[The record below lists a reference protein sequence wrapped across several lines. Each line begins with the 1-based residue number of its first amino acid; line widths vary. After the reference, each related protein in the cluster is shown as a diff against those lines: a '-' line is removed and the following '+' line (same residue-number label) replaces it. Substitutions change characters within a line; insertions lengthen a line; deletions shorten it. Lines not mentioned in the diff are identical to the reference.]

1 MAKGP
6 FHLGPIRVGLASKL
20 VILLVI
26 STIALFSL
34 FGYLNLRFQQRHA
47 EEIILQ
53 DGDHVGDL
61 IVRSLR
67 YHMMRN
73 DREAL
78 YQAINDL
85 GTQPGMRRIRILDSA
100 GQINFSTDPAEINT
114 VVSKQAATCQGC
126 HFDGD
131 KLHEPLLSH
140 HARFYV
146 DAQGQRALAVVRA
159 VENEPG
165 CANAS
170 CHSHSPKQRIL
181 GMVDV
186 SLSLAPAGT
195 QIALQQTELAWFTA
209 AAVAVFSLLS
219 ALFIWKVVAKPMK
232 GLLSGIQKVGAGD
245 VAQRLPVD
253 SRDEFGELA
262 ISFNKMTQSLARAQQ
277 ENDAW
282 AQTLEQRVEE
292 KTRDLEGAQRALF
305 EREKM
310 ASIGKLAATVAHEVN
325 NPLEGILTYA
335 RLTLKKL
342 DKLDCDPAPR
352 SEMQENLHTIERES
366 RRCGDL
372 MRNLLAFARKSPSQR
387 EPNDLNELI
396 RHGLALVR
404 HQMELRAIDLK
415 TDLQAGL
422 PLVSC
427 DAGQI
432 RQVILAILVN
442 ATEAMPA
449 GGTLRVSSLL
459 DVQHRTVELRFR
471 DTGVGIP
478 PEILPH
484 IFDPFFTTKED
495 KQNTGLG
502 LAVAHSI
509 LQQHGGAISVKS
521 APGQGSEFTVSLPLR
536 AHESAPAEAVFS
548 AQEKR

>member
-1 MAKGP
+1 MSRIP
-6 FHLGPIRVGLASKL
+6 FQSVQLRIGLASKL

-26 STIALFSL
+26 TTVALFSL
-34 FGYLNLRFQQRHA
+34 FGYLNLRFQRRHA

-53 DGDHVGDL
+53 DGDHVGEV

-78 YQAINDL
+78 YQAINDI
-85 GTQPGMRRIRILDSA
+85 GTQPGMGRIRVLDSK
-100 GQINFSTDPAEINT
+100 GQINFSTDPSEINT
-114 VVSKQAATCQGC
+114 VVNKRAATCQDC
-126 HFDGD
+126 HTAGGA
-131 KLHEPLLSH
+131 LHEPFLSH
-140 HARFYV
+140 HARFSV
-146 DAQGQRALAVVRA
+146 DSRGQRALAVIRA

-165 CANAS
+165 CSNAS
-170 CHSHSPKQRIL
+170 CHSHAPDQRIL

-186 SLSLAPAGT
+186 SLSLAPVSN
-195 QIALQQTELAWFTA
+195 QIALQQAELAWFTG
-209 AAVAVFSLLS
+209 AAVLVFSILS
-219 ALFIWKVVAKPMK
+219 ALFIWKVVDSPMK
-232 GLLSGIQKVGAGD
+232 QLLKGIQKVGAGD
-245 VAQRLPVD
+245 VSQRLSVD
-253 SRDEFGELA
+253 SQDEFGELA
-262 ISFNKMTQSLARAQQ
+262 LSFNKMTESLAQAQQ
-277 ENDAW
+277 ENLAW
-282 AQTLEQRVEE
+282 GQTLEQRVEE
-292 KTRDLEGAQRALF
+292 KTRDLEVAQRALF

-342 DKLDCDPAPR
+342 EKLAGDPAPR
-352 SEMQENLHTIERES
+352 MEMQENLRIIERES

-372 MRNLLAFARKSPSQR
+372 MRNLLAFARKNPSQR

-404 HQMELRAIDLK
+404 HQMELRGIELK
-415 TDLQAGL
+415 TDLQPGL
-422 PLVSC
+422 PLTLC

-442 ATEAMPA
+442 ATEAMQA
-449 GGTLRVSSLL
+449 GGSLHVSTSIN
-459 DVQHRTVELRFR
+459 DQKKNVELHFR
-471 DTGVGIP
+471 DTGMGIP

-484 IFDPFFTTKED
+484 IFDPFFTTKD
-495 KQNTGLG
+495 NKQNTGLG

-509 LQQHGGAISVKS
+509 LEQHGGSISVKS
-521 APGQGSEFTVSLPLR
+521 VPGKGSEFIVSLPLQGSVR
-536 AHESAPAEAVFS
+536 TDQVFAS
-548 AQEKR
+548 QEKR

>member
-1 MAKGP
+1 MSRSFFQFGR
-6 FHLGPIRVGLASKL
+6 LRVRLTFKL
-20 VILLVI
+20 VSLLVVT
-26 STIALFSL
+26 TIALFSF
-34 FGYLNLRFQQRHA
+34 FGYLNLRFQRKHA

-53 DGDHVGDL
+53 DGDHIGDL

-78 YQAINDL
+78 YQAINDI
-85 GTQPGMRRIRILDSA
+85 GMQPGMRRIRILNAS
-100 GQINFSTDPAEINT
+100 GQINFSTDPSEVDTI
-114 VVSKQAATCQGC
+114 VSKQAATCQDC

-140 HARFYV
+140 HARFYT
-146 DAQGQRALAVVRA
+146 DASGQRALAVVRA

-165 CANAS
+165 CVNAS
-170 CHSHSPKQRIL
+170 CHSHSASQRIL

-186 SLSLAPAGT
+186 SLALAPVT
-195 QIALQQTELAWFTA
+195 RQIALQQSELAWFTG
-209 AAVAVFSLLS
+209 AAVLVFSFLS
-219 ALFIWKVVAKPMK
+219 VLFIWKVVARPMRQ
-232 GLLSGIQKVGAGD
+232 LLRGIQKVAAGD
-245 VAQRLPVD
+245 VAQRLSVD
-253 SRDEFGELA
+253 SQDEFGELA
-262 ISFNKMTQSLARAQQ
+262 LSFNKMTENLAQAQK
-277 ENDAW
+277 ENLAW
-282 AQTLEQRVEE
+282 ENTLEKRVEE
-292 KTRDLEGAQRALF
+292 KTRDLESAQRALI

-342 DKLDCDPAPR
+342 DKNVAEAGPR
-352 SEMQENLHTIERES
+352 GEMQENLQTIERES

-372 MRNLLAFARKSPSQR
+372 MRNLLAFARKTPSQR

-404 HQMELRAIDLK
+404 HQMELRGIELK
-415 TDLQAGL
+415 ADMKEGL
-422 PLVSC
+422 PLALC

-449 GGTLRVSSLL
+449 GGTLRVSTSV
-459 DVQHRTVELRFR
+459 DKSQQNAEMRFR

-478 PEILPH
+478 PEVLPH
-484 IFDPFFTTKED
+484 IFDPFFTTKENQ
-495 KQNTGLG
+495 QNTGLG

-509 LQQHGGAISVKS
+509 LEQHGGAISVKS
-521 APGQGSEFTVSLPLR
+521 APGQGTEFTVTLPL
-536 AHESAPAEAVFS
+536 HESVPLEPALSV
-548 AQEKR
+548 QEKR

>member
-1 MAKGP
+1 MTKGP
-6 FHLGPIRVGLASKL
+6 FQLGKLRVGLASKL
-20 VILLVI
+20 VMLLVI

-78 YQAINDL
+78 YQAINDI
-85 GTQPGMRRIRILDSA
+85 GAQPGMGRIRILNSS
-100 GQINFSTDPAEINT
+100 GQINFSTDASELHT
-114 VVSKQAATCQGC
+114 VVSKQAATCQDC
-126 HFDGD
+126 HSDGG

-140 HARFYV
+140 HARFYR
-146 DAQGQRALAVVRA
+146 DAQGQQALAVVRA

-165 CANAS
+165 CSNAS
-170 CHSHSPKQRIL
+170 CHSHSPNQRIL

-186 SLSLAPAGT
+186 SLSLAPVT
-195 QIALQQTELAWFTA
+195 RQIALQQAELFWFTV
-209 AAVAVFSLLS
+209 AAVLVFSFLS
-219 ALFIWKVVAKPMK
+219 ILFIWKVVDKPMK
-232 GLLSGIQKVGAGD
+232 QLLRGIQKVASGD
-245 VAQRLPVD
+245 VAQRLPVK
-253 SRDEFGELA
+253 SQDEFGELA
-262 ISFNKMTQSLARAQQ
+262 GSFNKMTESLVQAQK
-277 ENDAW
+277 ENEAW
-282 AQTLEQRVEE
+282 AQTLEQRVDE
-292 KTRDLEGAQRALF
+292 KTRDLETAQRALF

-342 DKLDCDPAPR
+342 EKTVPDEAPR
-352 SEMQENLHTIERES
+352 AEMAENLRTIERES

-404 HQMELRAIDLK
+404 HQMELRGIELK
-415 TDLQAGL
+415 AELQEGL
-422 PLVSC
+422 PLLRC

-442 ATEAMPA
+442 ATEAMPG
-449 GGTLRVSSLL
+449 GGTLRVSTAV
-459 DVQHRTVELRFR
+459 DKRHQNVEVRIR

-478 PEILPH
+478 PEVLPH

-495 KQNTGLG
+495 QQNTGLG

-509 LQQHGGAISVKS
+509 LEQHGGSISVKS
-521 APGQGSEFTVSLPLR
+521 APGQGSEFLISLPL
-536 AHESAPAEAVFS
+536 HGSVPVEAVFA

>member
-1 MAKGP
+1 MPKSAFRFGP
-6 FHLGPIRVGLASKL
+6 VRVGLAPKL

-53 DGDHVGDL
+53 DADHVGEL

-78 YQAINDL
+78 YQAINDI
-85 GTQPGMRRIRILDSA
+85 GTQPGMRRIRVLNSS
-100 GQINFSTDPAEINT
+100 GQINFSTDPSEVST
-114 VVSKQAATCQGC
+114 VLSKKAATCQDC
-126 HFDGD
+126 HTDGD

-146 DAQGQRALAVVRA
+146 DASGQRTLAVVRA
-159 VENEPG
+159 VENETG
-165 CANAS
+165 CSNAS
-170 CHSHSPKQRIL
+170 CHSHAPDQRIL

-186 SLSLAPAGT
+186 SLSLAPVST
-195 QIALQQTELAWFTA
+195 QIALQQTELAWFTGI
-209 AAVAVFSLLS
+209 AVVVFSFLS
-219 ALFIWKVVAKPMK
+219 ALFIWRVVARPMK
-232 GLLSGIQKVGAGD
+232 RLLSGIQKVGAGD
-245 VAQRLPVD
+245 MAQRLPVD
-253 SRDEFGELA
+253 SQDEFGELA
-262 ISFNKMTQSLARAQQ
+262 ISFNKMTQSLAQAQQ

-282 AQTLEQRVEE
+282 ARTLEQRVEE

-342 DKLDCDPAPR
+342 ERLACDPAPR

-372 MRNLLAFARKSPSQR
+372 MRNLLAFARKSPSHR
-387 EPNDLNELI
+387 EPNNLNELI
-396 RHGLALVR
+396 QHGLALVR
-404 HQMELRAIDLK
+404 HQMELRGIDLN

-422 PLVSC
+422 PLALC

-442 ATEAMPA
+442 ATEAMPT
-449 GGTLRVSSLL
+449 GGTLRVSSFL
-459 DVQHRTVELRFR
+459 DARHRNVELRFR
-471 DTGVGIP
+471 DTGVGISA
-478 PEILPH
+478 EILPH
-484 IFDPFFTTKED
+484 IFDPFFTTKGD

-521 APGQGSEFTVSLPLR
+521 APGQGSEFTVSLPLEG
-536 AHESAPAEAVFS
+536 AVPAAEVVLS

>member
-1 MAKGP
+1 
-6 FHLGPIRVGLASKL
+6 
-20 VILLVI
+20 
-26 STIALFSL
+26 
-34 FGYLNLRFQQRHA
+34 LRFQQQHA

-78 YQAINDL
+78 YQAINDI
-85 GTQPGMRRIRILDSA
+85 GTQPGMRRIRVLDSS
-100 GQINFSTDPAEINT
+100 GQINFSTDPSEIHT
-114 VVSKQAATCQGC
+114 VVSKQAATCQDC
-126 HFDGD
+126 HVDG
-131 KLHEPLLSH
+131 KLHEPLVSH

-146 DAQGQRALAVVRA
+146 DTQGQRTLAVVRA
-159 VENEPG
+159 VENESE
-165 CANAS
+165 CSNAS
-170 CHSHSPKQRIL
+170 CHSHVASQRIL

-186 SLSLAPAGT
+186 SLSLAPVSRE
-195 QIALQQTELAWFTA
+195 IAVQQAELVWFTC
-209 AAVAVFSLLS
+209 AAVLVFSLLS
-219 ALFIWKVVAKPMK
+219 VLFIWKVVASPMK
-232 GLLSGIQKVGAGD
+232 QLLRGIQKVASGD
-245 VAQRLPVD
+245 VAQRLPVN
-253 SRDEFGELA
+253 SQDEFGELA
-262 ISFNKMTQSLARAQQ
+262 VSFNKMTENLAQAQE
-277 ENDAW
+277 ENLAW
-282 AQTLEQRVEE
+282 ARTLEQRVEE

-310 ASIGKLAATVAHEVN
+310 ASIGRLAATVAHEVN

-342 DKLDCDPAPR
+342 EKVVADGGPR
-352 SEMQENLHTIERES
+352 AEMQENLHTIERES

-372 MRNLLAFARKSPSQR
+372 MRNLLAFARKTPSQH
-387 EPNDLNELI
+387 EPHDLNELI
-396 RHGLALVR
+396 HHGLALVR
-404 HQMELRAIDLK
+404 HQMDLRGIELKAE
-415 TDLQAGL
+415 LQEGL
-422 PLVSC
+422 PLTPC

-449 GGTLRVSSLL
+449 GGVLRVSTLVDSRR
-459 DVQHRTVELRFR
+459 QNVEMRFR

-478 PEILPH
+478 PDVLPH
-484 IFDPFFTTKED
+484 IFDPFFTTKENQ
-495 KQNTGLG
+495 QNTGLG

-509 LQQHGGAISVKS
+509 LDQHGGSITVKS
-521 APGQGSEFTVSLPLR
+521 VPGQGSEFLVSLPL
-536 AHESAPAEAVFS
+536 HGSVPVEAVFS

>member
-1 MAKGP
+1 MAKSP
-6 FHLGPIRVGLASKL
+6 FQLGGVRVGLATKL
-20 VILLVI
+20 VILLVV

-34 FGYLNLRFQQRHA
+34 FGYLNLRFQQQHA

-53 DGDHVGDL
+53 DADHVGEL

-85 GTQPGMRRIRILDSA
+85 GTQPGMRHIRILNST
-100 GQINFSTDPAEINT
+100 GQINFSTNPLEINT
-114 VVSKQAATCQGC
+114 VVSKKAATCQDC
-126 HFDGD
+126 HINGG

-140 HARFYV
+140 HARFYQ
-146 DAQGQRALAVVRA
+146 DAQGERALAVVHA

-165 CANAS
+165 CSNAS
-170 CHSHSPKQRIL
+170 CHSHDPHQRIL

-186 SLSLAPAGT
+186 SLSLAPVSRQVA
-195 QIALQQTELAWFTA
+195 QQQAELVWFSG
-209 AAVAVFSLLS
+209 AAVLVFSFLS
-219 ALFIWKVVAKPMK
+219 AVFIWKVVASPMK
-232 GLLSGIQKVGAGD
+232 QLLSGIQRVGAGD
-245 VAQRLPVD
+245 VAHRVPVT
-253 SRDEFGELA
+253 SQDEFGELA
-262 ISFNKMTQSLARAQQ
+262 VSFNKMTESLARAQQ

-282 AQTLEQRVEE
+282 AKTLEQRVEE
-292 KTRDLEGAQRALF
+292 KTRDLEGAQRALL

-342 DKLDCDPAPR
+342 AKLECDPAPR
-352 SEMQENLHTIERES
+352 AEMQENLHTIERES

-396 RHGLALVR
+396 QHGLALVR
-404 HQMELRAIDLK
+404 HQMDLRGIDLK
-415 TDLQAGL
+415 TSLQNGL
-422 PLVSC
+422 PLVLC

-442 ATEAMPA
+442 ATEAMPS
-449 GGTLRVSSLL
+449 GGTLRVSSAL
-459 DVQHRTVELRFR
+459 DAAHQNVELHFR

-478 PEILPH
+478 AETLPH

-509 LQQHGGAISVKS
+509 LQQHGGNISVKS
-521 APGQGSEFTVSLPLR
+521 APGEGSEFIVSLPLHG
-536 AHESAPAEAVFS
+536 AVPVEAVFS

>member
-1 MAKGP
+1 MAKSP
-6 FHLGPIRVGLASKL
+6 FRPGGVRVGLATKL
-20 VILLVI
+20 VILLVV
-26 STIALFSL
+26 STVALFSL

-78 YQAINDL
+78 YQTINDL
-85 GTQPGMRRIRILDSA
+85 GTQPGMHRIRILNSS

-114 VVSKQAATCQGC
+114 VVSKQAATCQDC
-126 HFDGD
+126 HTDGG

-146 DAQGQRALAVVRA
+146 DAAGQRALAVVRA

-165 CANAS
+165 CSNAS
-170 CHSHSPKQRIL
+170 CHSHSPDQRIL

-186 SLSLAPAGT
+186 SLSLAPAGS
-195 QIALQQTELAWFTA
+195 QIALQQAELAWFTA
-209 AAVAVFSLLS
+209 AAVAVFSFLS
-219 ALFIWKVVAKPMK
+219 ALFIWKVVARPMK
-232 GLLSGIQKVGAGD
+232 RLLSGIQRVGAGD
-245 VAQRLPVD
+245 VAQHLPVD
-253 SRDEFGELA
+253 SQDEIGELA
-262 ISFNKMTQSLARAQQ
+262 ISFNKMTQSLAQAQQ
-277 ENDAW
+277 ENEAW

-292 KTRDLEGAQRALF
+292 KTRDLEGAQRALL

-342 DKLDCDPAPR
+342 DKLPGDPAPR
-352 SEMQENLHTIERES
+352 AEMQENLHTIERES

-387 EPNDLNELI
+387 EPNDLNELVL
-396 RHGLALVR
+396 HGLALVR
-404 HQMELRAIDLK
+404 HQMELRAIGLK
-415 TDLQAGL
+415 TNLLAGL
-422 PLVSC
+422 PLVLC

-432 RQVILAILVN
+432 RQVVLAILVN
-442 ATEAMPA
+442 ATEAMPT
-449 GGTLRVSSLL
+449 GGTLQVSSSF
-459 DVQHRTVELRFR
+459 DAHHQNAELRFR
-471 DTGVGIP
+471 DTGVGIA
-478 PEILPH
+478 PEALPH
-484 IFDPFFTTKED
+484 IFDPFFTTKEG

-521 APGQGSEFTVSLPLR
+521 APGQGSEFIVSLPM
-536 AHESAPAEAVFS
+536 HGSVSAEAVFA

>member
-1 MAKGP
+1 MTISP
-6 FHLGPIRVGLASKL
+6 FQLGKLRVGLASKL

-78 YQAINDL
+78 YQAINDI
-85 GTQPGMRRIRILDSA
+85 GAQPGMGRIRILNSS
-100 GQINFSTDPAEINT
+100 GQINFSTDPSELHT
-114 VVSKQAATCQGC
+114 VVSKQAATCQDC
-126 HFDGD
+126 HFDGGQ
-131 KLHEPLLSH
+131 LHEPLLSH
-140 HARFYV
+140 HARFYK
-146 DAQGQRALAVVRA
+146 DAQGQQALAVVRA

-165 CANAS
+165 CSNAS
-170 CHSHSPKQRIL
+170 CHSHSPNQRIL

-186 SLSLAPAGT
+186 SLSLAPVSR
-195 QIALQQTELAWFTA
+195 QIALQQAELFWFTV
-209 AAVAVFSLLS
+209 AAVLVFSFLS
-219 ALFIWKVVAKPMK
+219 ILFIWKVVDKPMK
-232 GLLSGIQKVGAGD
+232 QLLRGIQKVASGD
-245 VAQRLPVD
+245 VAQRLPVR
-253 SRDEFGELA
+253 SQDEFGELA
-262 ISFNKMTQSLARAQQ
+262 GSFNKMTESLVQAQD
-277 ENDAW
+277 ENLAW
-282 AQTLEQRVEE
+282 AETLEQRVEE
-292 KTRDLEGAQRALF
+292 KTRDLETAQRALF

-342 DKLDCDPAPR
+342 EKTVPDAAPR
-352 SEMQENLHTIERES
+352 AEMQENLHTIERES

-404 HQMELRAIDLK
+404 HQMELRGIDLK
-415 TDLQAGL
+415 AELQEGL
-422 PLVSC
+422 PLLRC

-442 ATEAMPA
+442 ATEAMPT
-449 GGTLRVSSLL
+449 GGTLRVSTSL
-459 DVQHRTVELRFR
+459 DKRHQNVEVRIG
-471 DTGVGIP
+471 DTGVGIS
-478 PEILPH
+478 PEALPH
-484 IFDPFFTTKED
+484 IFEPFFTTKENQ
-495 KQNTGLG
+495 QNTGLG

-509 LQQHGGAISVKS
+509 LEQHGGSISVKS
-521 APGQGSEFTVSLPLR
+521 ALGQGSEFILTLPLLGSVPV
-536 AHESAPAEAVFS
+536 EGVFA

>member
-1 MAKGP
+1 MTKSL
-6 FHLGPIRVGLASKL
+6 FQLGKLRVGLATKL
-20 VILLVI
+20 VSLLVI

-47 EEIILQ
+47 DEIILQ

-78 YQAINDL
+78 YQAINDI
-85 GTQPGMRRIRILDSA
+85 GTQPGMGRIRILNSS
-100 GQINFSTDPAEINT
+100 GQINFSTDPSELHT
-114 VVSKQAATCQGC
+114 VVSKQAATCQDC
-126 HFDGD
+126 HSDGG

-140 HARFYV
+140 HARFYK
-146 DAQGQRALAVVRA
+146 DAQGQQALAVVRA

-170 CHSHSPKQRIL
+170 CHSHSPNQRIL

-186 SLSLAPAGT
+186 SLSLAPVNQ
-195 QIALQQTELAWFTA
+195 QIALQQAELFWFTV
-209 AAVAVFSLLS
+209 AAVVVFSFLS
-219 ALFIWKVVAKPMK
+219 ILFIWRVVANPMK
-232 GLLSGIQKVGAGD
+232 QLLRGIQKVASGD
-245 VAQRLPVD
+245 VAQRLPVK
-253 SRDEFGELA
+253 SQDEFGELA
-262 ISFNKMTQSLARAQQ
+262 GSFNKMTESLVQAQR
-277 ENDAW
+277 ENEAW

-292 KTRDLEGAQRALF
+292 KTRDLETAQRALF

-342 DKLDCDPAPR
+342 EKTVSDDSPR
-352 SEMQENLHTIERES
+352 AEMAENLHTIERES

-404 HQMELRAIDLK
+404 HQMELRGIELK
-415 TDLQAGL
+415 TELQEGL
-422 PLVSC
+422 PLLRC

-442 ATEAMPA
+442 ATEAMPG
-449 GGTLRVSSLL
+449 GGTLGVFTAL
-459 DVQHRTVELRFR
+459 DRRKQNVEVRIR
-471 DTGVGIP
+471 DTGIGIP
-478 PEILPH
+478 PEVLPH
-484 IFDPFFTTKED
+484 IFEPFFTTKED
-495 KQNTGLG
+495 QQNTGLG

-509 LQQHGGAISVKS
+509 LEQHGGSISVKS
-521 APGQGSEFTVSLPLR
+521 APDQGSEFLITLPLYG
-536 AHESAPAEAVFS
+536 SVPVEAVFA

>member
-1 MAKGP
+1 MPNSP
-6 FHLGPIRVGLASKL
+6 FQLSRFRVGLASKL
-20 VILLVI
+20 VILLII

-34 FGYLNLRFQQRHA
+34 FGYLNLRFQRQHA

-53 DGDHVGDL
+53 DGDHIGDV

-78 YQAINDL
+78 YQAINNI

-100 GQINFSTDPAEINT
+100 GQINFSTDAAEIHT
-114 VVSKQAATCQGC
+114 VVSKQAATCQDC
-126 HFDGD
+126 HVDG
-131 KLHEPLLSH
+131 KIHEPLLSH
-140 HARFYV
+140 HARLYV
-146 DAQGQRALAVVRA
+146 DAQGQRTLAVVRA
-159 VENEPG
+159 VENELE
-165 CANAS
+165 CSNAS
-170 CHSHSPKQRIL
+170 CHSHAASQRIL

-186 SLSLAPAGT
+186 SLSLAPVSRS
-195 QIALQQTELAWFTA
+195 IALQQAELVWFTC
-209 AAVAVFSLLS
+209 AAVLVFSFLS
-219 ALFIWKVVAKPMK
+219 VLFIWRVVARPMK
-232 GLLSGIQKVGAGD
+232 QLLRGIQKVASGD
-245 VAQRLPVD
+245 VAQRIPVN
-253 SRDEFGELA
+253 SQDEFGELA
-262 ISFNKMTQSLARAQQ
+262 VSFNRMTESLAQAQE
-277 ENDAW
+277 ENLAW
-282 AQTLEQRVEE
+282 ARTLEQRVEE

-335 RLTLKKL
+335 RLILKKL
-342 DKLDCDPAPR
+342 EKNVTASGPR
-352 SEMQENLHTIERES
+352 AEMEENLHTIERES

-372 MRNLLAFARKSPSQR
+372 MRNLLAFARKTPSQR
-387 EPNDLNELI
+387 EPQDLNELI
-396 RHGLALVR
+396 HHGLALVR
-404 HQMELRAIDLK
+404 HQMDLRGIELKANLK
-415 TDLQAGL
+415 EGL
-422 PLVSC
+422 PLTPC

-449 GGTLRVSSLL
+449 GGTLHISTFVDKR
-459 DVQHRTVELRFR
+459 QQNVELHFR

-478 PEILPH
+478 AEVLPH
-484 IFDPFFTTKED
+484 IFDPFFTTKENQ
-495 KQNTGLG
+495 QNTGLG

-509 LQQHGGAISVKS
+509 LEQHGGSIAVKS
-521 APGQGSEFTVSLPLR
+521 SPGQGSEFIVSLPL
-536 AHESAPAEAVFS
+536 HGSVPVETVFA

>member
-1 MAKGP
+1 MTKGP
-6 FHLGPIRVGLASKL
+6 FHLGGVRVGLASKL
-20 VILLVI
+20 AVLLVI
-26 STIALFSL
+26 TTIALFSL
-34 FGYLNLRFQQRHA
+34 FGYLNLRFQQQHA

-53 DGDHVGDL
+53 DADHVGEL

-85 GTQPGMRRIRILDSA
+85 GTQPGMRRVRILNSS
-100 GQINFSTDPAEINT
+100 GQINFSTDPLEINT
-114 VVSKQAATCQGC
+114 VISKKAATCQDC
-126 HFDGD
+126 HINGN

-140 HARFYV
+140 HARFYTDV
-146 DAQGQRALAVVRA
+146 AGERAVAVVHG
-159 VENEPG
+159 VENQPA
-165 CANAS
+165 CSNAS
-170 CHSHSPKQRIL
+170 CHSHDPHQRIL

-186 SLSLAPAGT
+186 SLSLAPVSR
-195 QIALQQTELAWFTA
+195 QIAQQQAELVWFSG
-209 AAVAVFSLLS
+209 AAVLVFSFLS
-219 ALFIWKVVAKPMK
+219 ALFIWSVVARPMK
-232 GLLSGIQKVGAGD
+232 RLLSGIQKVGAGD
-245 VAQRLPVD
+245 VTQHLPVD
-253 SRDEFGELA
+253 SQDEFGELA

-335 RLTLKKL
+335 HLTLKKL
-342 DKLDCDPAPR
+342 EKLPCDPAPR

-387 EPNDLNELI
+387 EGHDLNELI
-396 RHGLALVR
+396 RHGLALIR
-404 HQMELRAIDLK
+404 HQMELRSIDLK
-415 TDLQAGL
+415 TDLQVGL
-422 PLVSC
+422 PLVLC

-449 GGTLRVSSLL
+449 GGTLHVSSSLNT
-459 DVQHRTVELRFR
+459 QRQNVELRFR

-478 PEILPH
+478 AEALPH
-484 IFDPFFTTKED
+484 IFDPFFTTKEG

-521 APGQGSEFTVSLPLR
+521 APGQGAEFSVSLPL
-536 AHESAPAEAVFS
+536 HGSVPAEAVFV

>member
-1 MAKGP
+1 MSGSP
-6 FHLGPIRVGLASKL
+6 FQTGRLRIGLASKL
-20 VILLVI
+20 VILLVV
-26 STIALFSL
+26 TTVALFSF
-34 FGYLNLRFQQRHA
+34 FGYLNLRFQRRHA

-53 DGDHVGDL
+53 DADQVGEL

-67 YHMMRN
+67 YHMMRY

-78 YQAINDL
+78 YQAVKDI
-85 GTQPGMRRIRILDSA
+85 GTQAGMRRIRILNSS
-100 GQINFSTDPAEINT
+100 GQINFTTDSSEINT
-114 VVSKQAATCQGC
+114 VVNKRAATCQDC
-126 HFDGD
+126 HTAGGA
-131 KLHEPLLSH
+131 LHEPLLSH

-170 CHSHSPKQRIL
+170 CHSHPPDQRIL

-186 SLSLAPAGT
+186 SLSLAPASD
-195 QIALQQTELAWFTA
+195 QIALQQTELAWFTG
-209 AAVAVFSLLS
+209 AAVLVFSILS
-219 ALFIWKVVAKPMK
+219 ALFIWKVVDSPMK
-232 GLLSGIQKVGAGD
+232 QLLKGIQKVGAGD
-245 VAQRLPVD
+245 VTQRLSVD
-253 SRDEFGELA
+253 SQDEFGELA
-262 ISFNKMTQSLARAQQ
+262 LSFNKMTESLAHAQQ
-277 ENDAW
+277 ENLAW
-282 AQTLEQRVEE
+282 GQTLEQRVEE
-292 KTRDLEGAQRALF
+292 KTRDLEVAQRALF

-342 DKLDCDPAPR
+342 EKLAGDAAPR
-352 SEMQENLHTIERES
+352 TEMQENLRTIERES

-372 MRNLLAFARKSPSQR
+372 MRNLLAFARKTPSQR

-404 HQMELRAIDLK
+404 HQMELQAIELN
-415 TDLQAGL
+415 TELQPGL
-422 PLVSC
+422 PLTLC

-442 ATEAMPA
+442 ATEAMQT
-449 GGTLRVSSLL
+449 GGSLQVSTSIN
-459 DVQHRTVELRFR
+459 DQKKNVELHFR
-471 DTGVGIP
+471 DTGM
-478 PEILPH
+478 
-484 IFDPFFTTKED
+484 
-495 KQNTGLG
+495 G

-509 LQQHGGAISVKS
+509 VEQHGGSIAVKS
-521 APGQGSEFTVSLPLR
+521 VRGKGSEFIVSLPLQGSKR
-536 AHESAPAEAVFS
+536 AEQVFAS
-548 AQEKR
+548 QEKR

>member
-1 MAKGP
+1 MPESP
-6 FHLGPIRVGLASKL
+6 FHFGRVRVKLASKL
-20 VILLVI
+20 VILLVV

-34 FGYLNLRFQQRHA
+34 FGYLNLRFQRQHA

-78 YQAINDL
+78 YQAINNI
-85 GTQPGMRRIRILDSA
+85 GTQPGMRGIRILDSA
-100 GQINFSTDPAEINT
+100 GQINFSTDPSELHT
-114 VVSKQAATCQGC
+114 VVSKQAATCQDC
-126 HFDGD
+126 HIDGN
-131 KLHEPLLSH
+131 KLQEPLLSH

-146 DAQGQRALAVVRA
+146 DANGQRALAVVRA
-159 VENEPG
+159 VENEPE
-165 CANAS
+165 CSNAS
-170 CHSHSPKQRIL
+170 CHSHAASQRVL

-186 SLSLAPAGT
+186 SLSLAPVSR
-195 QIALQQTELAWFTA
+195 QIALQQSELAWFTV
-209 AAVAVFSLLS
+209 AAVLVFSLLS
-219 ALFIWKVVAKPMK
+219 ALFIWKVVASPMK
-232 GLLSGIQKVGAGD
+232 QLLRGIQKVAAGD
-245 VAQRLPVD
+245 MEQRLAV
-253 SRDEFGELA
+253 SSQDEFGELA
-262 ISFNKMTQSLARAQQ
+262 VSFNRMTENLAQAKE
-277 ENDAW
+277 ENQAW
-282 AQTLEQRVEE
+282 SRTLEQRVEE
-292 KTRDLEGAQRALF
+292 KTRDLEGAQRALL

-342 DKLDCDPAPR
+342 EKNVSDSGPR
-352 SEMQENLHTIERES
+352 AEMAENLHTIERES

-372 MRNLLAFARKSPSQR
+372 MRNLLAFARKTPSQR

-404 HQMELRAIDLK
+404 HQMELRGIELKADL
-415 TDLQAGL
+415 TETL
-422 PLVSC
+422 PLTLC

-449 GGTLRVSSLL
+449 GGTLRVTTCT
-459 DVQHRTVELRFR
+459 DNRHQNVEIRFR
-471 DTGVGIP
+471 DTGTGIP
-478 PEILPH
+478 PEVLPH
-484 IFDPFFTTKED
+484 IFDPFFTTKENQ
-495 KQNTGLG
+495 QNTGLG

-509 LQQHGGAISVKS
+509 LEQHGGSISVKS
-521 APGQGSEFTVSLPLR
+521 APGQGSEFLVSLPLHG
-536 AHESAPAEAVFS
+536 AVPAEAVFS

>member
-1 MAKGP
+1 MLKGL
-6 FHLGPIRVGLASKL
+6 FQLGQLRVGLASKL
-20 VILLVI
+20 VILLVV

-34 FGYLNLRFQQRHA
+34 FGYLNLRFQQQHA

-78 YQAINDL
+78 YQAINDI
-85 GTQPGMRRIRILDSA
+85 GTQPGMRRIRVLDSS
-100 GQINFSTDPAEINT
+100 GQINFSTDPSEIHT
-114 VVSKQAATCQGC
+114 VVSKQAATCQDC
-126 HFDGD
+126 HVDG
-131 KLHEPLLSH
+131 KLHEPLVSH

-146 DAQGQRALAVVRA
+146 DTQGQRTLAVVRA
-159 VENEPG
+159 VENESE
-165 CANAS
+165 CSNAS
-170 CHSHSPKQRIL
+170 CHSHVASQRIL

-186 SLSLAPAGT
+186 SLSLAPVSRE
-195 QIALQQTELAWFTA
+195 IAVQQAELVWFTC
-209 AAVAVFSLLS
+209 AAVLVFSLLS
-219 ALFIWKVVAKPMK
+219 VLFIWKVVASPMK
-232 GLLSGIQKVGAGD
+232 QLLRGIQKVASGD
-245 VAQRLPVD
+245 VAQRLPVN
-253 SRDEFGELA
+253 SQDEFGELA
-262 ISFNKMTQSLARAQQ
+262 VSFNKMTENLAQAQE
-277 ENDAW
+277 ENLAW
-282 AQTLEQRVEE
+282 ARTLEQRVEE

-310 ASIGKLAATVAHEVN
+310 ASIGRLAATVAHEVN

-342 DKLDCDPAPR
+342 EKVVADGGPR
-352 SEMQENLHTIERES
+352 AEMQENLHTIERES

-372 MRNLLAFARKSPSQR
+372 MRNLLAFARKTPSQH
-387 EPNDLNELI
+387 EPHDLNELI
-396 RHGLALVR
+396 HHGLALVR
-404 HQMELRAIDLK
+404 HQMDLRGIELKAE
-415 TDLQAGL
+415 LQEGL
-422 PLVSC
+422 PLTPC

-449 GGTLRVSSLL
+449 GGVLRVSTLVDSRR
-459 DVQHRTVELRFR
+459 QNVEMRFR

-478 PEILPH
+478 PDVLPH
-484 IFDPFFTTKED
+484 IFDPFFTTKENQ
-495 KQNTGLG
+495 QNTGLG

-509 LQQHGGAISVKS
+509 LDQHGGSITVKS
-521 APGQGSEFTVSLPLR
+521 VPGQGSEFLVSLPL
-536 AHESAPAEAVFS
+536 HGSVPVEAVFS

>member
-1 MAKGP
+1 MTKSP
-6 FHLGPIRVGLASKL
+6 FQLGKVRVGLASKL

-53 DGDHVGDL
+53 DGDHVGDV

-78 YQAINDL
+78 YQAINDI
-85 GTQPGMRRIRILDSA
+85 GTQPGMGRIRILNSS
-100 GQINFSTDPAEINT
+100 GQIDFSTDPSELHT
-114 VVSKQAATCQGC
+114 VVSKQAATCQDC
-126 HFDGD
+126 HFDGGQ
-131 KLHEPLLSH
+131 LHEPLLSH
-140 HARFYV
+140 HARFYK
-146 DAQGQRALAVVRA
+146 DAQGQQALAVVRA

-165 CANAS
+165 CSNAS
-170 CHSHSPKQRIL
+170 CHSHSPNQRIL

-186 SLSLAPAGT
+186 SLSLAPVNR
-195 QIALQQTELAWFTA
+195 QIALQRAELFWFTV
-209 AAVAVFSLLS
+209 AAVLVFSFLS
-219 ALFIWKVVAKPMK
+219 ILFIWKVVDKPMK
-232 GLLSGIQKVGAGD
+232 QLLRGIQKVASGD
-245 VAQRLPVD
+245 VAQRLPAK
-253 SRDEFGELA
+253 SQDEFGELA
-262 ISFNKMTQSLARAQQ
+262 GSFNKMTESLVQAQD
-277 ENDAW
+277 ENLAW

-292 KTRDLEGAQRALF
+292 KTRDLESAQRVLL

-342 DKLDCDPAPR
+342 EKSVPDAVPR
-352 SEMQENLHTIERES
+352 AEMAENLHTIERES

-404 HQMELRAIDLK
+404 HQMELRSIELK
-415 TDLQAGL
+415 ADLQEGL
-422 PLVSC
+422 PQLRC

-442 ATEAMPA
+442 ATEAMPN
-449 GGTLRVSSLL
+449 GGTLRVSTAL
-459 DVQHRTVELRFR
+459 DKRQQNVEVRIR

-478 PEILPH
+478 PEVLPH

-495 KQNTGLG
+495 QQNTGLG

-509 LQQHGGAISVKS
+509 LEQHGGSISVKS
-521 APGQGSEFTVSLPLR
+521 SPGQGSEFFITLPLHG
-536 AHESAPAEAVFS
+536 AVPVEAVFA

>member
-1 MAKGP
+1 MTKGL
-6 FHLGPIRVGLASKL
+6 FHLGKLRVGLASKL

-78 YQAINDL
+78 YQAINDI
-85 GTQPGMRRIRILDSA
+85 GAQPGMGRIRILNSS
-100 GQINFSTDPAEINT
+100 GQINFSTDPSELHTI
-114 VVSKQAATCQGC
+114 VSKQAATCQDC
-126 HFDGD
+126 HSDGG

-140 HARFYV
+140 HARFYK
-146 DAQGQRALAVVRA
+146 DAQGQQALAVVRA

-165 CANAS
+165 CSNAS
-170 CHSHSPKQRIL
+170 CHSHSPNQRIL

-186 SLSLAPAGT
+186 SLSLAPVSR
-195 QIALQQTELAWFTA
+195 QIALQQAELFWFTV
-209 AAVAVFSLLS
+209 AAVLVFSFLS
-219 ALFIWKVVAKPMK
+219 ILFIWKVVDKPMK
-232 GLLSGIQKVGAGD
+232 QLLRGIQKVASGD
-245 VAQRLPVD
+245 VAQRLPVK
-253 SRDEFGELA
+253 SQDEFAELA
-262 ISFNKMTQSLARAQQ
+262 GSFNKMTESLLQAQD
-277 ENDAW
+277 ENLAW

-292 KTRDLEGAQRALF
+292 KTRDLETVQRALF

-342 DKLDCDPAPR
+342 EKTVPDEVPR
-352 SEMQENLHTIERES
+352 AEMAENLHTIERES

-404 HQMELRAIDLK
+404 HQMELQGIELK
-415 TDLQAGL
+415 AELQEGL
-422 PLVSC
+422 PLLRC

-442 ATEAMPA
+442 ATEAMPG
-449 GGTLRVSSLL
+449 GGTLRVSTAV
-459 DVQHRTVELRFR
+459 DKRQQNVEVRIR

-478 PEILPH
+478 PEVLPH
-484 IFDPFFTTKED
+484 IFDPFFTTKENQ
-495 KQNTGLG
+495 QNTGLG

-509 LQQHGGAISVKS
+509 LEQHGGSISVKS
-521 APGQGSEFTVSLPLR
+521 APGQGSEFLISLPL
-536 AHESAPAEAVFS
+536 HGSVPVEAVFA

>member
-1 MAKGP
+1 MTKGL
-6 FHLGPIRVGLASKL
+6 FQLGKLRVGLASKL
-20 VILLVI
+20 VVLLVI
-26 STIALFSL
+26 STISLFSL

-78 YQAINDL
+78 YHAINDI
-85 GTQPGMRRIRILDSA
+85 GAQPGMGRIRILNSS
-100 GQINFSTDPAEINT
+100 GQVNFSTDPSELHT
-114 VVSKQAATCQGC
+114 VVSQQAATCQDC
-126 HFDGD
+126 HSEGG

-140 HARFYV
+140 HARFYK
-146 DAQGQRALAVVRA
+146 DAQGQQALAVVRA

-170 CHSHSPKQRIL
+170 CHSHSPNQRIL

-186 SLSLAPAGT
+186 SLSLAPVSQ
-195 QIALQQTELAWFTA
+195 QIKLQQAEVFWFTV
-209 AAVAVFSLLS
+209 AAVFVFSFLS
-219 ALFIWKVVAKPMK
+219 MLFIWRVVASPMK
-232 GLLSGIQKVGAGD
+232 QLLRGIQKVASGD
-245 VAQRLPVD
+245 VAQRLPVE
-253 SRDEFGELA
+253 SQDEFGELA
-262 ISFNKMTQSLARAQQ
+262 GSFNKMTESLLQAQD
-277 ENDAW
+277 ENLAW

-292 KTRDLEGAQRALF
+292 KTRDLETAQRALF

-342 DKLDCDPAPR
+342 EKTIPDAAPR
-352 SEMQENLHTIERES
+352 AEMAENLHTIERES

-404 HQMELRAIDLK
+404 HQMELRGIGLK
-415 TDLQAGL
+415 TELQEGL
-422 PLVSC
+422 PLLRC

-442 ATEAMPA
+442 ATEAMPG
-449 GGTLRVSSLL
+449 GGTLGVSTAL
-459 DVQHRTVELRFR
+459 DKRQQNVEVRIR

-478 PEILPH
+478 QEVLPH
-484 IFDPFFTTKED
+484 IFDPFFTTKENQ
-495 KQNTGLG
+495 QNTGLG

-509 LQQHGGAISVKS
+509 LEQHGGSISVKS
-521 APGQGSEFTVSLPLR
+521 APGQGSEFLITLPL
-536 AHESAPAEAVFS
+536 HGSVPVEAVFA

>member
-1 MAKGP
+1 
-6 FHLGPIRVGLASKL
+6 LASKL
-20 VILLVI
+20 VILLVV
-26 STIALFSL
+26 STIVLFSL

-78 YQAINDL
+78 YQAINDI
-85 GTQPGMRRIRILDSA
+85 GTQPGMAGIRILNSS
-100 GQINFSTDPAEINT
+100 GQINFSTDSSELHT
-114 VVSKQAATCQGC
+114 VVSKQAATCQDC
-126 HFDGD
+126 HSDGG

-146 DAQGQRALAVVRA
+146 NAEGKRALAVVRA

-165 CANAS
+165 CSNAS
-170 CHSHSPKQRIL
+170 CHSHSPNQRIL

-186 SLSLAPAGT
+186 SLSLSPVSQ
-195 QIALQQTELAWFTA
+195 QIALQQAELFWFTV
-209 AAVAVFSLLS
+209 AAVLVFSFLS
-219 ALFIWKVVAKPMK
+219 ILFIWKVVASPMK
-232 GLLSGIQKVGAGD
+232 QLLRGIQKVASGD
-245 VAQRLPVD
+245 VAQRVPVR
-253 SRDEFGELA
+253 SQDEFGELA
-262 ISFNKMTQSLARAQQ
+262 GSFNKMTESLVQAQE
-277 ENDAW
+277 ENLAW
-282 AQTLEQRVEE
+282 AQTLEQRVQE
-292 KTRDLEGAQRALF
+292 KTRDLESAQRILF

-342 DKLDCDPAPR
+342 EKGVSDPAPR
-352 SEMQENLHTIERES
+352 AEMQENLRTIERES
-366 RRCGDL
+366 MRCGDL

-404 HQMELRAIDLK
+404 HQMELRGIELK
-415 TDLQAGL
+415 ADLQDGL
-422 PLVSC
+422 PLLRC
-427 DAGQI
+427 DAGQV

-449 GGTLRVSSLL
+449 GGTLRVSTAV
-459 DVQHRTVELRFR
+459 DKRQQNVEVRIR

-478 PEILPH
+478 PEVLPH
-484 IFDPFFTTKED
+484 IFDPFFTTKESQ
-495 KQNTGLG
+495 QNTGLG

-509 LQQHGGAISVKS
+509 LEQHGGSISVKS
-521 APGQGSEFTVSLPLR
+521 APGQGSEFLIALPL
-536 AHESAPAEAVFS
+536 HGSVPVETVFA